1 MSTGTNKR
9 DRSGTPEPGPH
20 SADRAMAKWDISS
33 LSVVLAMV
41 AVFFLACQSDQSEK
55 SGNETG
61 STTTD
66 RSPAS
71 TRDVDPDS
79 PLAEFLRIADRI
91 TNSTN
96 PYLGTLQ
103 VPQIRRALA
112 APGLTV
118 REECRLHADLSSQLL
133 RLGDFREAIAEI
145 ETAIDLARPVPDL
158 EPVIWTILHY
168 RRVLALLRQAGDL
181 NCVLR
186 YNRDT
191 CIFPLG
197 GGGIHVEKTPAQEAR
212 NSLLAALEM
221 DPDRLSFL
229 WLINFVSMAIGD
241 YPEGVPER
249 YLIPPSAFESSYDVG
264 RFMDIAPRLG
274 MHTFN
279 LCGGAI
285 AEDFDG
291 DGFLDIVTSTFD
303 PQGPLTYYHSSGDGR
318 FEDYSAAS
326 GLDQQLGGLNCVGA
340 DYDSDGD
347 TDILVLRGAW
357 LFDDGRIRN
366 SLVRNNGDGTF
377 TDVTWKAGMAEPPM
391 PTQAAAWGDY
401 DSDGDLD
408 LFIGNESRLET
419 LNHDGDYPSQLFRSN
434 GDGTFTDIAREA
446 GVENDRYCKG
456 VTAGD
461 YDNDGDLDIYA
472 SNVGKNRLYRND
484 GNWTF
489 TDVAEEL
496 KMTAPDGRS
505 FAPWFFDYDNDG
517 WLDLFVAAFQANIGD
532 IAADYLGR
540 PHSGL
545 PPCLYHNEGNG
556 RFTNIAQEVGIAH
569 PYLPMGAN
577 FGDLDN
583 DGYLDMYLTTG
594 DPNYQTITPNVM
606 LRNDAGRRFQNV
618 TTSGGF
624 GHLQKGHGV
633 AFADIDNDGDQDIYH
648 QLGGFFPGDRFH
660 NVLFHNPGHGNRF
673 LVIRLFGTATNRPGY
688 GARIRVMVATPQG
701 STTYHR
707 AVGSVSSFGGSPTR
721 QEIGLGKATSIERI
735 EIDWPISR
743 TTEVITDVPL
753 DSMIG
758 ITEGEPGFELLPFKE
773 IALN

>member
-1 MSTGTNKR
+1 MKKWSAIGTAVALTLT
-9 DRSGTPEPGPH
+9 SISLAGCGQEESAEPEEHGEHAMTMHAPAQVHEAEPGT
-20 SADRAMAKWDISS
+20 
-33 LSVVLAMV
+33 V
-41 AVFFLACQSDQSEK
+41 
-55 SGNETG
+55 
-61 STTTD
+61 
-66 RSPAS
+66 
-71 TRDVDPDS
+71 
-79 PLAEFLRIADRI
+79 LAEFLRIADRI

-103 VPQIRRALA
+103 VPQLRQALE
-112 APGLTV
+112 APGLTA
-118 REECRLHADLSSQLL
+118 REKCKLHADLSNHLL
-133 RLGDFREAIAEI
+133 RLEDPHGAIAEV
-145 ETAIDLARPVPDL
+145 EKAMDLARTVSNI

-168 RRVLALLRQAGDL
+168 RRALAFLRLAEDT
-181 NCVLR
+181 NCILR
-186 YNRDT
+186 HNRDT
-191 CIFPLG
+191 CIFPLA
-197 GGGIHVEKTPAQEAR
+197 GGGIHAEKNPAIEAR
-212 NSLLAALEM
+212 RSLLDALET

-229 WLINFVSMAIGD
+229 WLLNFASMAIGD
-241 YPEGVPER
+241 YPEGVPEQYR
-249 YLIPPSAFESSYDVG
+249 IPPSAFASDYDIG
-264 RFMDIAPRLG
+264 RFVDVARPLG
-274 MHTFN
+274 IHTFN

-285 AEDFDG
+285 VEDFDN

-303 PQGPLTYYHSSGDGR
+303 PRGPLSYYRNTGDGR
-318 FEDYSAAS
+318 FEDRSAES
-326 GLDQQLGGLNCVGA
+326 GLDQQLGGLNCVGV

-357 LFDDGRIRN
+357 LFDDGRMRN
-366 SLVRNNGDGTF
+366 SLVRNNGDGSF
-377 TDVTWKAGMAEPPM
+377 TDVTWQVGLAEPGM

-419 LNHDGDYPSQLFRSN
+419 LNHDGDYPSQLFRHN
-434 GDGTFTDIAREA
+434 EDGTFTDVARQA

-484 GNWTF
+484 GDWKF

-496 KMTAPDGRS
+496 GVTEPAGRS

-517 WLDLFVAAFQANIGD
+517 DLDLFVAAFQANIGD

-540 PHSGL
+540 PHSGVS
-545 PPCLYHNEGNG
+545 PCLYRNEGDG
-556 RFTNIAQEVGIAH
+556 SFTNIAEEVGIAH

-594 DPNYQTITPNVM
+594 DPNYQTLTPNVM
-606 LRNDAGRRFQNV
+606 LRNDAGRKFQNV
-618 TTSGGF
+618 TTAGGF

-660 NVLFHNPGHGNRF
+660 NALFQNPGHGNRYVVVK
-673 LVIRLFGTATNRPGY
+673 LTGVQTNRPGY
-688 GARIRVMVATPQG
+688 GARIRVTVSTPDG
-701 STTYHR
+701 STTLHR
-707 AVGSVSSFGGSPTR
+707 AAGSLSSFGGSPAR
-721 QEIGLGKATSIERI
+721 QEIGLGQATGIERI
-735 EIDWPISR
+735 EIDWPLSG
-743 TTEVITDVPL
+743 TTSVATDVPL

-758 ITEGEPGFELLPFKE
+758 ITEGEPGFELLPLE
-773 IALN
+773 RVTLQTGAETHDGTGN